1 MGAGRAARANRTVRA
16 LVRNAGGKAL
26 EAARRRLMSDR
37 ERLAETHDVRWRHE
51 LVWESWKQREA

>member
-1 MGAGRAARANRTVRA
+1 MRA

-26 EAARRRLMSDR
+26 EAARRGLMSDR
-37 ERLAETHDVRWRHE
+37 ERLAETHDMRWRHE

>member
-1 MGAGRAARANRTVRA
+1 
-16 LVRNAGGKAL
+16 
-26 EAARRRLMSDR
+26 MSDR